1 MRLKEAWQT
10 RGWVKLAAAVIINAV
25 FLAFMLTCFA
35 PVYETNDDLFLSKFV
50 DGQLSHR
57 TIWMPYV
64 NIVLACLI
72 KVLYGAFGTGFPWY
86 SFCEYLV
93 LFCGFTAITWVLL
106 RRFKPAPALVM
117 TAILLGAFSTD
128 CYLSLNF
135 SKPGAI
141 GTASGMFLMLYAMRN
156 ETGRVMKLPLW
167 LGFVLGLCGL
177 AWRYESFGVC
187 ALMMT
192 GGCLYVLVRIWFE
205 HRGRSAKDVLKPM
218 LRFLTPFV
226 LLAASALAL
235 FAFSQWMWKR
245 PYVRAYTEFDT
256 ARCQLVDFELPKYD
270 RLKDVYDSIGID
282 ENFLSMI
289 NGWDFY
295 DTEKFTKENI
305 DTIIAARDTEYQRK
319 SIGECLGIFLGK
331 CIGGFCLDRPFA
343 GFALMLLLWLACSR
357 RRPEDWITLLY
368 TLGLFFIVYMAFIYI
383 DRYLANRID
392 IGIFLSMALVITMLL
407 DEDKLR
413 SDRLLLLALLCTSLF
428 ISYRANRACCLYDSH
443 NTIEDKSSEK
453 AAVETLLAD
462 DEHFY
467 FVTTWSIDH
476 SLYSPLET
484 PPAGYAD
491 KLVQIGGW
499 SMHHPVIEEL
509 LESHGIENPFR
520 DIVGREDIYII
531 DNNIERTMKHINTY
545 YDPDAVAVP
554 VEPLSEETN
563 LKIYYIAATPHNTSA
578 ASAG

>member
-117 TAILLGAFSTD
+117 TAILLGAFGTD

-167 LGFVLGLCGL
+167 LGFALALCGL

-192 GGCLYVLVRIWFE
+192 GGCLYALVRIWFE

-270 RLKDVYDSIGID
+270 
-282 ENFLSMI
+282 
-289 NGWDFY
+289 
-295 DTEKFTKENI
+295 
-305 DTIIAARDTEYQRK
+305 
-319 SIGECLGIFLGK
+319 CL
-331 CIGGFCLDRPFA
+331 
-343 GFALMLLLWLACSR
+343 
-357 RRPEDWITLLY
+357 
-368 TLGLFFIVYMAFIYI
+368 
-383 DRYLANRID
+383 
-392 IGIFLSMALVITMLL
+392 
-407 DEDKLR
+407 
-413 SDRLLLLALLCTSLF
+413 
-428 ISYRANRACCLYDSH
+428 
-443 NTIEDKSSEK
+443 
-453 AAVETLLAD
+453 
-462 DEHFY
+462 
-467 FVTTWSIDH
+467 
-476 SLYSPLET
+476 
-484 PPAGYAD
+484 
-491 KLVQIGGW
+491 
-499 SMHHPVIEEL
+499 
-509 LESHGIENPFR
+509 
-520 DIVGREDIYII
+520 
-531 DNNIERTMKHINTY
+531 
-545 YDPDAVAVP
+545 
-554 VEPLSEETN
+554 
-563 LKIYYIAATPHNTSA
+563 
-578 ASAG
+578 